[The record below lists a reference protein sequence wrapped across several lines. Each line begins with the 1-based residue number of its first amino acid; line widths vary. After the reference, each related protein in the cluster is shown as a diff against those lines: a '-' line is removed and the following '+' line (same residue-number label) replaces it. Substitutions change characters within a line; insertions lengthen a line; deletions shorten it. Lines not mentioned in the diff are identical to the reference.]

1 MKIFDKDSYFYYYFV
16 MENKKNN
23 FKRISQNRLEK
34 IISTIEQLENL
45 TNSSF
50 YEYTDEEIKEIFNQI
65 YSVSKKTEQKLI
77 DNNKKKK
84 KVRI

>member
-1 MKIFDKDSYFYYYFV
+1 
-16 MENKKNN
+16 MENKRNN